1 MKLRQILFFPFWVVI
16 FLCAAAECDDFTLN
30 EFVIFKLS
38 VVAAGVAGY
47 FILNKPPRSGRRQ
60 QD

>member
-1 MKLRQILFFPFWVVI
+1 MKLRQLLFFPFWVII
-16 FLCAAAECDDFTLN
+16 FLCAAAECDNSTLC

-38 VVAAGVAGY
+38 VAAAGIIGY